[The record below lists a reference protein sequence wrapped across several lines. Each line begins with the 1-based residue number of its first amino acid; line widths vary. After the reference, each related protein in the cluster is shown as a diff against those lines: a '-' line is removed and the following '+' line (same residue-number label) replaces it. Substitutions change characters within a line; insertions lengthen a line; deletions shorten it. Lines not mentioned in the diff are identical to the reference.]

1 MTQDEIARESERLND
16 LYRKYK
22 AVQGDET
29 MRFSAE
35 SYKLFVEWSQAS
47 IALQN
52 KMRQHHA
59 QTSE

>member
-22 AVQGDET
+22 AAQGDYRMWFT
-29 MRFSAE
+29 AE

>member
-1 MTQDEIARESERLND
+1 MTFTANTRLFEGD
-16 LYRKYK
+16 YRMWF
-22 AVQGDET
+22 T
-29 MRFSAE
+29 AE

>member
-1 MTQDEIARESERLND
+1 MTQDEIAKESERVND
-16 LYRKYK
+16 LYSKYK
-22 AVQGDET
+22 AVQGDEA
-29 MRFSAE
+29 MRFTAE

>member
-1 MTQDEIARESERLND
+1 MTQDEIAKESERVND
-16 LYRKYK
+16 LYSKYK

-29 MRFSAE
+29 MRFTAE
-35 SYKLFVEWSQAS
+35 SYKLFIEWSQAS

-59 QTSE
+59 KHHL

>member
-1 MTQDEIARESERLND
+1 MTQDEIAKESERVND
-16 LYRKYK
+16 LYSKYK
-22 AVQGDET
+22 AVQGDYRMWFT
-29 MRFSAE
+29 AE
-35 SYKLFVEWSQAS
+35 SYKLFIEWSQAS